1 MGKSFYVWGSIH
13 REVHDISFL
22 LDTGATISI
31 ISKEL
36 YDEIPEGERPRLEP
50 ADAHLQAS
58 NGTTITNYGS
68 VNLTLSL
75 QGIDIEHSFYVCDA
89 AVHGILGINFMEQA
103 KVVLDVARQ
112 RAFIGNRSVRIF
124 DHDGRP
130 MSSKVVASQTVHIPS
145 GREIILPGKV
155 CNIRGSKN
163 SIVSLEPAFCTFRK
177 TGALVARI
185 AVDMS
190 APTVPVRVF
199 NPCDE
204 SITIHKNSTM
214 GILNPI
220 DQVKYFKSEK
230 GAVNRVTHESGGRA
244 TPETPKEVPEH
255 LTELYSRS
263 IEGLND
269 SEQIKLRALLIEYA
283 DVFARDSGD
292 LGHTDVVRHHIDTGD
307 EQPVRQRPRRLPQT
321 QVDELRRQIEELR
334 KRNIIRESE
343 SNWGSNVVLVK
354 KKDSSWRLCVDYREL
369 NAKTKNVEPYLLPRI
384 DDTLDALSQAQY
396 FCTLD
401 LIQGYHQVELS
412 ESAKPKTAFVT
423 PRISPSHWEFNY
435 MPFGVTGG
443 PGTFQRLMD
452 KILKGLEYKIALAY
466 LDDIIA
472 FGETIEECID
482 RLAIV
487 FGRLKAAGLKLK
499 PKKCFLFKR
508 EILYLGHVVSYKGVS
523 CDPEKV
529 EAVARWTPPRT
540 VRQVRTFVG
549 TVGYYKRFIKD
560 YAEICRPLY
569 HLTKPSV
576 KFEWSSECEEAFQ
589 TLKDRLL
596 SAPIMSYPR
605 EEGQY
610 VLDTDASGF
619 AIGAVL
625 SQIQTDRDGKG
636 C

>member
-230 GAVNRVTHESGGRA
+230 GAVNRVITNREER
-244 TPETPKEVPEH
+244 P
-255 LTELYSRS
+255 L
-263 IEGLND
+263 
-269 SEQIKLRALLIEYA
+269 QKLR
-283 DVFARDSGD
+283 
-292 LGHTDVVRHHIDTGD
+292 
-307 EQPVRQRPRRLPQT
+307 RRYP
-321 QVDELRRQIEELR
+321 
-334 KRNIIRESE
+334 NI
-343 SNWGSNVVLVK
+343 
-354 KKDSSWRLCVDYREL
+354 
-369 NAKTKNVEPYLLPRI
+369 
-384 DDTLDALSQAQY
+384 
-396 FCTLD
+396 
-401 LIQGYHQVELS
+401 
-412 ESAKPKTAFVT
+412 
-423 PRISPSHWEFNY
+423 
-435 MPFGVTGG
+435 
-443 PGTFQRLMD
+443 
-452 KILKGLEYKIALAY
+452 
-466 LDDIIA
+466 
-472 FGETIEECID
+472 
-482 RLAIV
+482 
-487 FGRLKAAGLKLK
+487 
-499 PKKCFLFKR
+499 
-508 EILYLGHVVSYKGVS
+508 
-523 CDPEKV
+523 
-529 EAVARWTPPRT
+529 
-540 VRQVRTFVG
+540 
-549 TVGYYKRFIKD
+549 
-560 YAEICRPLY
+560 
-569 HLTKPSV
+569 
-576 KFEWSSECEEAFQ
+576 
-589 TLKDRLL
+589 
-596 SAPIMSYPR
+596 
-605 EEGQY
+605 
-610 VLDTDASGF
+610 
-619 AIGAVL
+619 
-625 SQIQTDRDGKG
+625 
-636 C
+636 